1 MMNRKVEQNADGD
14 FDAKYKITSES
25 PTESNYMTTF
35 DFDLFVIGGGSGG
48 VRAARMAAQR
58 GAKVALAEVGGVHG
72 SHGEDGGL
80 TGAGL
85 GGTCV
90 NVGCIPK
97 KLYSYAAHFAESF
110 EESHGFG
117 WEYIAPTLSAAR
129 DALPPEGTASS
140 WGGPAKKSVQLVLNW
155 ETLKTNRAKEI
166 RRLNGI
172 YGQLLSGAG
181 VTVILKRATLV
192 DAHTVEMA
200 DGQRHT
206 AKNILIAT
214 GGHPSVPDLAGRELV
229 VTSNEMFDL
238 PSFPKRLLVVG
249 GGYIACEFASI
260 FNGLGSQVTQLYRGE
275 QILRGFDDEVRH
287 FAAGEM
293 VKAGV
298 DLRLQ
303 ADMAA
308 IERTADGLR
317 VTLQGI
323 QKQPIT
329 VDTVL
334 YATGRVPNVNG
345 LGLEALQVKQGK
357 DGAMVVNADYQTS
370 VPSIY
375 ALGDVT
381 ARMQLTPVALGE
393 AMVLVDHLFGP
404 PAGKAARSM
413 SYQFIPTAVFTH
425 PNIGTVGYSET
436 DARKE
441 FGGITVF
448 KSEFKALKHTLS
460 GSTERTFMKLLVETA
475 TDRVVGLHMVGPD
488 AGEIVQG
495 FAVAMKAG
503 ATKAMFDGTIGI
515 HPTAAEEFVTM
526 REPAR

>member
-1 MMNRKVEQNADGD
+1 MQTDQT
-14 FDAKYKITSES
+14 Y
-25 PTESNYMTTF
+25 

-58 GAKVALAEVGGVHG
+58 GARVALAEAGGVHG
-72 SHGEDGGL
+72 SHSDDGGL

-117 WEYIAPTLSAAR
+117 WEGAAPT
-129 DALPPEGTASS
+129 
-140 WGGPAKKSVQLVLNW
+140 LNW

-166 RRLNGI
+166 NRLNGI
-172 YGQLLSGAG
+172 YSQLLSGAG
-181 VTVILKRATLV
+181 VTVILQRARIV
-192 DAHTVEMA
+192 DAHTVEMT
-200 DGQRHT
+200 DGTRHT
-206 AKNILIAT
+206 AKSILIAT
-214 GGHPSVPDLAGRELV
+214 GGRPSVPDIAGRELV

-298 DLRLQ
+298 DLRLGS
-303 ADMAA
+303 DVAA
-308 IERTADGLR
+308 IERVAEGIK
-317 VTLQGI
+317 VTLQGNPQSKLQENI
-323 QKQPIT
+323 I
-329 VDTVL
+329 VDTIL
-334 YATGRVPNVNG
+334 YATGRVPNVSG
-345 LGLEALQVKQGK
+345 LGLKALQVKQGK
-357 DGAMVVNADYQTS
+357 DGAIAVNADYQTS

-381 ARMQLTPVALGE
+381 ARVQLTPVALGE

-425 PNIGTVGYSET
+425 PNIGTVGYSEA

-441 FGGITVF
+441 FGDDSGGGITVF

-475 TDRVVGLHMVGPD
+475 TDRVVGLHMVGSD

-503 ATKAMFDGTIGI
+503 ATKAMFDSTIGI

-526 REPAR
+526 REPAKS